1 MHTILMV
8 ADEPDELELLKAG
21 FQKAG
26 IGIDMIH
33 AKTGTQLLQVLS
45 TSMPSIIFLDLR
57 LSTAYS
63 WHIIEQVRQR
73 AIYNDI
79 PIVMYTVSN
88 DATLIH
94 EGFRTGADL
103 VLLRTN
109 NITELSESLNNIFI
123 SDWKCFKQQ
132 RLARKL
138 CLRNSLMNNNQN
150 GLLPATG

>member
-8 ADEPDELELLKAG
+8 ADEPDEVELLKAG
-21 FQKAG
+21 FEKAG

-33 AKTGTQLLQVLS
+33 AQTVTQVLQLLS

-63 WHIIEQVRQR
+63 WHITEQIRQR
-73 AIYNDI
+73 ALYNDI
-79 PIVMYTVSN
+79 PIVMYADSGEV
-88 DATLIH
+88 ALIH
-94 EGFRTGADL
+94 EGYRAGADM
-103 VLLRTN
+103 VLQNTAN
-109 NITELSESLNNIFI
+109 VIALSEGLNNIFT
-123 SDWKCFKQQ
+123 SDWKTLKQQ

-150 GLLPATG
+150 GWLPVTG